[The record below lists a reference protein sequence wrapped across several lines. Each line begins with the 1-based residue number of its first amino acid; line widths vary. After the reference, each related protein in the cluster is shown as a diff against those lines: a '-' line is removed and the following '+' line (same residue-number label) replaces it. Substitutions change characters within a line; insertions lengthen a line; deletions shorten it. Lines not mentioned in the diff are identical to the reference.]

1 MDHHFIS
8 DISRGSDNMAEYRN
22 EQSMEDYHEKKA
34 NMHDMDHIYL
44 ARGTV
49 SIIAPRRLLV

>member
-1 MDHHFIS
+1 
-8 DISRGSDNMAEYRN
+8 MAEYRN